1 MKLLQT
7 AEQLQIDK
15 VPEAVSLRN
24 CARHLSRCMAQFNEA
39 REFGT
44 CGTDEPMDRDT
55 ALAVVASGES
65 CLSETVSA
73 ITALKAQVQ
82 IRKSRLG
89 Q

>member
-1 MKLLQT
+1 MRLLQT

-15 VPEAVSLRN
+15 VLEAVSLRN
-24 CARHLSRCMAQFNEA
+24 CARHLSRCMAQLNEA

-44 CGTDEPMDRDT
+44 CGSDEPMDNDA

-65 CLSETVSA
+65 CLSETVAA
-73 ITALKAQVQ
+73 ITTLKAQVQ
-82 IRKSRLG
+82 TRKARLG